1 MLHTRY
7 KYYKSVLQNCLVIS
21 VVVELRRGRAEGA
34 KCVIEYIRVAAVFA
48 AGIYLSGRIPTP
60 FAVIFLLS
68 LILVLTIK
76 AIFKRG
82 FNTKIL
88 LTAFAFC
95 VGVCLCRFAA
105 DTDRLVLSD
114 YVDRYVTVTG
124 RVSEMPTDAGENHR
138 YVVTV
143 GEVSYAGGSVDAD
156 GKLLL
161 TTPSEFEYGDT
172 VSFGGIIKNLPVK
185 MNENGFDYA
194 RYYKSRG
201 IFFRVYSSAAVSAP
215 YEIRDFSPYS
225 LGLYVK
231 CFVSDAVDRR
241 YGGDYAA
248 VLKAVLT
255 GNKKEFSEELDA
267 ALDRTG
273 LKRFYYPAYLHIMMF
288 MTIITAV
295 LGFLGKKKRDAAT
308 VILLIIYAMFNFGT
322 ITAVKL
328 SIMLALFIVLKRRSG
343 YVYYLDVIGMTAIII
358 GIINPLMYFDAGF
371 VMSMMSSV
379 LIHYFYDSVEKQ
391 FMRVKPRFIRRM
403 VAVGVICSVGLIPI
417 SAYFWN
423 GVSFYSIFVS
433 FAMIFCVGVILVL
446 SPVFVPLLA
455 IFGSAP
461 VVGHAVTAMAYLLKS
476 IPVWTDK
483 IGFMRFSLVKPS
495 VLGFLIYLLLLC
507 AAVKHIKRKKAQ
519 MFAALFTAAAL
530 CVSVGIREVGRFN
543 SLEMTFVNVG
553 QGDGAI
559 ICAPYRFNVL
569 IDGGGGNAYS
579 DYDPGEKLFLEYLR
593 NENITVIDSAFVSH
607 YHQDHVQGIIAAIN
621 NLRVK
626 NVFMPDN
633 MEGSDWRTAI
643 ETAAKEK
650 GTKIHYLQDDTVLR
664 YNNGMTIRVIKPA
677 RKTGISDDENDTTYV
692 YKVSYG
698 GRDILFTGDM
708 TTFGE
713 KNLLEIGF
721 DPKTDILKVAHHGSR
736 TSSSDEWI
744 KAAAPEYSVIS
755 VGENNTYY
763 LPADETLEKLRGSIV
778 YRTDYDGDVRFNI
791 SKGGKISAETFARKE

>member
-1 MLHTRY
+1 M
-7 KYYKSVLQNCLVIS
+7 
-21 VVVELRRGRAEGA
+21 
-34 KCVIEYIRVAAVFA
+34 IEYIRAAVMFA
-48 AGIYLSGRIPTP
+48 AGIYLSGRVPP
-60 FAVIFLLS
+60 SFAAIFLLS

-76 AIFKRG
+76 AIFKHE
-82 FNTKIL
+82 FNIKIL
-88 LTAFAFC
+88 IMAFAFC
-95 VGVCLCRFAA
+95 LGVFLCRYAGDA
-105 DTDRLVLSD
+105 DRLPLSN

-124 RVSEMPTDAGENHR
+124 RVSELPADAGENNR
-138 YVVTV
+138 YVVTI
-143 GEVSYAGGSVDAD
+143 GEMSYAGESVDAD
-156 GKLLL
+156 GKLLV
-161 TTPSEFEYGDT
+161 TTPSEFKYGDT
-172 VSFGGIIKNLPVK
+172 ISFGGIIKNLPVK

-201 IFFRVYSSAAVSAP
+201 IFFKVYTSNASYAP
-215 YEIRDFSPYS
+215 YVIRDFSPYS

-231 CFVSDAVDRR
+231 CFVSDAVDKR

-255 GNKKEFSEELDA
+255 GNKKEFSEELSA
-267 ALDRTG
+267 VLDRTG
-273 LKRFYYPAYLHIMMF
+273 LKRFYYPAYLHIMLF
-288 MTIITAV
+288 MTVITAA
-295 LGFLGKKKRDAAT
+295 LGFLDKKKRDAAT

-328 SIMLALFIVLKRRSG
+328 SIMLTLFIILKRRRG

-358 GIINPLMYFDAGF
+358 GLINPLMYFDAGF
-371 VMSMMSSV
+371 VMSIMSSV
-379 LIHYFYDSVEKQ
+379 LIHYFYDAAEKS
-391 FMRVKPRFIRRM
+391 FMHIKPRFIRRM
-403 VAVGVICSVGLIPI
+403 VVIGVVCSVGLIPI

-433 FAMIFCVGVILVL
+433 FAMILCVGVILVL
-446 SPVFVPLLA
+446 SPLFVPLLA
-455 IFGSAP
+455 LFGNAP
-461 VVGHAVTAMAYLLKS
+461 VVGQVVTTMVYLLKS
-476 IPVWTDK
+476 IPVWIDK

-507 AAVKHIKRKKAQ
+507 AAVKHIKKKKTQ
-519 MFAALFTAAAL
+519 MLAALFTAAAL
-530 CVSVGIREVGRFN
+530 CVSVGIRETERFN

-559 ICAPYRFNVL
+559 IRAPYRFNVL

-593 NENITVIDSAFVSH
+593 DENITVIDSAFVSH

-633 MEGSDWRTAI
+633 MEGSEWRK
-643 ETAAKEK
+643 ELEEAAKTN

-664 YNNGMTIRVIKPA
+664 YNNGMTIRVVRPA
-677 RKTGISDDENDTTYV
+677 RKTSISDDENDTTYV
-692 YKVSYG
+692 YKVTYG

-708 TTFGE
+708 TTYGE
-713 KNLLEIGF
+713 KNLLEAGF

-744 KAAAPEYSVIS
+744 KAAAPDRSVIS
-755 VGENNTYY
+755 VGEINTYF

-778 YRTDYDGDVRFNI
+778 YRTDYDGDVRFSI
-791 SKGGKISAETFARKE
+791 SGGGKLSVKTYARKE